1 MLIIK
6 QIAILAENYILIT
19 KRRLY
24 KLLRGTLSQNWVDGL
39 RLVTKSLNETPLK
52 RLGWLTPNDITSEV
66 GSVLVDRA
74 KKLHHLPIEKEP
86 TFQQQQENTENYSG
100 DLSVG
105 DYVYKDFDA
114 KLFDKSF
121 DVSVIMAFSKIQLF
135 VLFCPLNCVMKGAR
149 RTLEK

>member
-52 RLGWLTPNDITSEV
+52 KLGWLTPNDITSEV
-66 GSVLVDRA
+66 GSALVDRA
-74 KKLHHLPIEKEP
+74 KKEHHLPIDKEP
-86 TFQQQQENTENYSG
+86 TFLQQKQNIENYSG
-100 DLSVG
+100 DLNID

-121 DVSVIMAFSKIQLF
+121 DVSVINGIYSRLIDA
-135 VLFCPLNCVMKGAR
+135 
-149 RTLEK
+149 